1 MFGSMIWTVSE
12 PIRMRRSLLALA
24 LGFLLL
30 ASSPMQAQ
38 ELVYGRFADYV
49 EAFRTQIGIPG
60 LAAAIVGRSEVL
72 WESGFGWQDV
82 GRAVRMR
89 SDTPLH
95 LDGLTQVFTA
105 TTVLRCVEENK
116 LSLDDQIGLYKKD
129 APEPGAT
136 IRQLLTHTT
145 GNSTLSFGYRPDRID
160 AVAAAVKS
168 CMGDSFRETTA
179 NMLERLAMVNSI
191 PGPDVLALVPPAEGI
206 PTPSERIAYATA
218 FDHLAVPYFVD
229 GSRRAVQAQFA
240 ASTLTPSA
248 GLISSVH
255 DYTQFDLALR
265 SGILLD
271 EGTLVDSWRPP
282 VDRTGKSLPHAIGW
296 FVQNYNGEPVV
307 WQFGT
312 GGEAGSSSMVV
323 MLPLRRLSLVMMANS
338 TGLAKSFSLEKG
350 DVTTSPFAR
359 IFLSLFTR

>member
-1 MFGSMIWTVSE
+1 
-12 PIRMRRSLLALA
+12 
-24 LGFLLL
+24 
-30 ASSPMQAQ
+30 MQAQ
-38 ELVYGRFADYV
+38 ELLYGRFADYV

-60 LAAAIVGRSEVL
+60 LSAAIVGRSEVL
-72 WESGFGWQDV
+72 WERGFGFQDV
-82 GRAVRMR
+82 AHALQMR
-89 SDTPLH
+89 PDTPVQI
-95 LDGLTQVFTA
+95 DGLTQVFTA
-105 TTVLRCVEENK
+105 TTVLRCVEENR
-116 LSLDDQIGLYKKD
+116 LSLDDPIGRYKKD

-145 GNSTLSFGYRPDRID
+145 GTSTLSFSYRPDRID
-160 AVAAAVKS
+160 AVAAAVKA
-168 CMGDSFRETTA
+168 CTDDSFRETTA

-206 PTPSERIAYATA
+206 PTPSERIAYATVLE
-218 FDHLAVPYFVD
+218 HLAVPYFVD

-265 SGILLD
+265 NGILLED
-271 EGTLVDSWRPP
+271 DTLASSWRPP
-282 VDRTGKSLPHAIGW
+282 VDGAGKPLPHAIGW
-296 FVQNYNGEPVV
+296 FVQYYNGEPVV

-312 GGEAGSSSMVV
+312 GGDAGSSSMVV
-323 MLPLRRLSLVMMANS
+323 MLPSRRISLVMMANS
-338 TGLAKSFSLEKG
+338 TGLAKSFVLEKG

>member
-1 MFGSMIWTVSE
+1 MIWTVSE

-30 ASSPMQAQ
+30 ASRPVRAQ

-49 EAFRTQIGIPG
+49 EALRTQIGIPG

-116 LSLDDQIGLYKKD
+116 LSLDDPIGLYKKD

-145 GNSTLSFGYRPDRID
+145 GTSTLS
-160 AVAAAVKS
+160 
-168 CMGDSFRETTA
+168 
-179 NMLERLAMVNSI
+179 
-191 PGPDVLALVPPAEGI
+191 
-206 PTPSERIAYATA
+206 
-218 FDHLAVPYFVD
+218 
-229 GSRRAVQAQFA
+229 
-240 ASTLTPSA
+240 
-248 GLISSVH
+248 
-255 DYTQFDLALR
+255 
-265 SGILLD
+265 
-271 EGTLVDSWRPP
+271 
-282 VDRTGKSLPHAIGW
+282 
-296 FVQNYNGEPVV
+296 
-307 WQFGT
+307 
-312 GGEAGSSSMVV
+312 
-323 MLPLRRLSLVMMANS
+323 
-338 TGLAKSFSLEKG
+338 
-350 DVTTSPFAR
+350 
-359 IFLSLFTR
+359 

>member
-1 MFGSMIWTVSE
+1 
-12 PIRMRRSLLALA
+12 MRRSLLVIA
-24 LGFLLL
+24 LGFLLV

-49 EAFRTQIGIPG
+49 EALRTQIGIPG
-60 LAAAIVGRSEVL
+60 VAAAIVGRSDVL

-82 GRAVRMR
+82 SRAVRMR

-105 TTVLRCVEENK
+105 TTVLGCIEENK
-116 LSLDDQIGLYKKD
+116 LSLDDPIGLYKKD

-145 GNSTLSFGYRPDRID
+145 GTSTLSFNYRPERID
-160 AVAAAVKS
+160 AVAAAVKA
-168 CMGDSFRETTA
+168 CMDDSFRETTA
-179 NMLERLAMVNSI
+179 NLLERLAMVNSV

-206 PTPSERIAYATA
+206 PTAAERVNYSAALVR
-218 FDHLAVPYFVD
+218 LAVPYAVD

-248 GLISSVH
+248 GLISTVH
-255 DYTQFDLALR
+255 DYAQFDLALR
-265 SGILLD
+265 NGLLLHED
-271 EGTLVDSWRPP
+271 TLVGSWRPP
-282 VDRTGKSLPHAIGW
+282 VDGTGKLLPHAIGW
-296 FVQNYNGEPVV
+296 FVQNYNGETVV

-312 GGEAGSSSMVV
+312 GGETGSSSLVV
-323 MLPLRRLSLVMMANS
+323 MLPSRGLSLVMMANS
-338 TGLAKSFSLEKG
+338 TGLAKSFLLEKG

>member
-1 MFGSMIWTVSE
+1 LFGSMIWTVSE

-116 LSLDDQIGLYKKD
+116 LSLDDQVGLYKKD

-145 GNSTLSFGYRPDRID
+145 GNSDPAAWANPPIPQSWWATVRAHMPAFDPLLTPSSGVGVVAELVRTWPGAMRSEHPQTSFAAVGPRAEQITAGHALESAMGEDSPLGRLYDLDARILLLGTGHASNSSFHLAEYRVPALRRRRT
-160 AVAAAVKS
+160 AAAV
-168 CMGDSFRETTA
+168 M
-179 NMLERLAMVNSI
+179 
-191 PGPDVLALVPPAEGI
+191 
-206 PTPSERIAYATA
+206 TPSGRAWIAYDDVDLNSDDFEALGAA
-218 FDHLAVPYFVD
+218 FDATGRARRNCIGGADARLVRQRDAVDF
-229 GSRRAVQAQFA
+229 AVGW
-240 ASTLTPSA
+240 LTR
-248 GLISSVH
+248 H
-255 DYTQFDLALR
+255 
-265 SGILLD
+265 
-271 EGTLVDSWRPP
+271 RP
-282 VDRTGKSLPHAIGW
+282 
-296 FVQNYNGEPVV
+296 
-307 WQFGT
+307 
-312 GGEAGSSSMVV
+312 
-323 MLPLRRLSLVMMANS
+323 
-338 TGLAKSFSLEKG
+338 
-350 DVTTSPFAR
+350 
-359 IFLSLFTR
+359 